1 MFYVYLN
8 FLSLQ
13 VLVPIAN
20 GTEEMEAIIIIDIL
34 RRAKV
39 NVVVASVEDSL
50 EILASR
56 KVKLE
61 ADVLLDEAAKLSYD
75 LIVLPVSCFIFPVLG
90 IGIYWHYHLP
100 KLLHNCIVAG
110 WAWWCP
116 SICEVRKAGEYAK
129 EAEGIK

>member
-1 MFYVYLN
+1 M
-8 FLSLQ
+8 Q
-13 VLVPIAN
+13 VLVPVAN

-39 NVVVASVEDSL
+39 NVVVASVEDNL

-56 KVKLE
+56 KVRLE
-61 ADVLLDEAAKLSYD
+61 ADMLLDEAAKLSYD
-75 LIVLPVSCFIFPVLG
+75 LIVLPVRSFIFPVLL

-100 KLLHNCIVAG
+100 KLLRDCVVPG

-116 SICEVRKAGEYAK
+116 SICEV
-129 EAEGIK
+129 